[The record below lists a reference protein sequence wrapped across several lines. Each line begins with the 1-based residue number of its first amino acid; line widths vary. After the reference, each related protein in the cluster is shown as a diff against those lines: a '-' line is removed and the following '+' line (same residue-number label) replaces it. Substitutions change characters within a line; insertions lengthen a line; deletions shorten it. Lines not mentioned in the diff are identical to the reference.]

1 MGRSYSMD
9 LRERVV
15 ASVNE
20 GCSRREAA
28 RLFKVSDSCA
38 VKLLQRV
45 AATGSAAPARQ
56 GRPPGGGKLSPHRD
70 FLIARVHEKPDIT
83 MPELAA
89 ELLAAHGVAVTA
101 PSLSRLLC
109 AAGFSYKKNAAG
121 ERAGTPGRGRKA
133 PRLDRASSADDAS

>member
-1 MGRSYSMD
+1 MGHSYSMD

-15 ASVNE
+15 ARVNE
-20 GCSRREAA
+20 GHSRREAA

-56 GRPPGGGKLSPHRD
+56 GRPPGQGKLAPHRD
-70 FLIARVHEKPDIT
+70 FLLARVKEKPDIT

-89 ELLAAHGVAVTA
+89 QLLAARGVRVTA

-109 AAGFSYKKNAAG
+109 AAGFSYKKSPAG
-121 ERAGTPGRGRKA
+121 ERARTPGRGREA
-133 PRLDRASSADDAS
+133 SRLDRTTPASDAP

>member
-1 MGRSYSMD
+1 MGHSYSMD

-20 GCSRREAA
+20 GLSRREAA

-56 GRPPGGGKLSPHRD
+56 GRPPGHGKLSAHRD
-70 FLIARVHEKPDIT
+70 FLIASVNEKPDIT
-83 MPELAA
+83 MPELAGK
-89 ELLAAHGVAVTA
+89 LLAARGVAVTA

-109 AAGFSYKKNAAG
+109 AAGFSYKKSAAG
-121 ERAGTPGRGRKA
+121 ERAGTPGRGREA
-133 PRLDRASSADDAS
+133 PRLDRAATTADAT